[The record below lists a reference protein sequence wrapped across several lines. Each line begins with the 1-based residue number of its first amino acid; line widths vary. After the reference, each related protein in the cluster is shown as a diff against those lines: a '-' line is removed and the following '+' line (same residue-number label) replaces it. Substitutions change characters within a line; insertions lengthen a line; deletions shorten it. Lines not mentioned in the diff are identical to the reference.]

1 MDGTDGHDDIEQAL
15 RAGIGQASAMMRE
28 ALVAATTPDRYEYK
42 LVGWDEVNP
51 LAREGWELRGM
62 DVTLRFF
69 VMGRKLTVADQA
81 AELLAGT

>member
-1 MDGTDGHDDIEQAL
+1 MADEHDDIEQAL
-15 RAGIGQASAMMRE
+15 RTGLSQAGAMMRE

-51 LAREGWELRGM
+51 LAREGWELRAA

-69 VMGRKLTVADQA
+69 IMGRKLTVADQA
-81 AELLAGT
+81 AELLADT

>member
-1 MDGTDGHDDIEQAL
+1 MDGTDGHDDIESML
-15 RAGIGQASAMMRE
+15 RDGLGQAGAMMRE

-42 LVGWDEVNP
+42 LVEWPEVNP
-51 LAREGWELRGM
+51 LAREGWELRAGDM
-62 DVTLRFF
+62 ALRFF

>member
-1 MDGTDGHDDIEQAL
+1 MSDHEGIERQIMTGLSQA
-15 RAGIGQASAMMRE
+15 GAMMRE
-28 ALVAATTPDRYEYK
+28 AMAAATTPDRYEYR

-51 LAREGWELRGM
+51 LAREGWELRAA

-81 AELLAGT
+81 IELLAGEHG